1 MLSES
6 QEEELKKYI
15 TDIDKAFYGL
25 TIKDIRV
32 LVFEYCK
39 RNEINNSFSKET
51 KVAGE
56 DFVRRF
62 LKQHKDLT
70 LRKPQGV
77 APNRVFGLNK
87 EVVKTYFDNLEFLLN
102 EHHFEPHQIYNCD
115 KTGITTMQK
124 SAKVIAPTGKHCV
137 SSMTSGEKGITIT
150 VLCACNAMGYF
161 VPPMMIFKRKNK
173 KASLTDH
180 ASPGTIQG
188 CSGNGWVNTEL
199 FLEFIQHF
207 VKKSLELMDYAR

>member
-56 DFVRRF
+56 DFVRGF
-62 LKQHKDLT
+62 LK
-70 LRKPQGV
+70 
-77 APNRVFGLNK
+77 
-87 EVVKTYFDNLEFLLN
+87 
-102 EHHFEPHQIYNCD
+102 
-115 KTGITTMQK
+115 
-124 SAKVIAPTGKHCV
+124 
-137 SSMTSGEKGITIT
+137 
-150 VLCACNAMGYF
+150 
-161 VPPMMIFKRKNK
+161 
-173 KASLTDH
+173 
-180 ASPGTIQG
+180 
-188 CSGNGWVNTEL
+188 
-199 FLEFIQHF
+199 
-207 VKKSLELMDYAR
+207 